1 MTTSRRIAL
10 TQTNY
15 WMLRCVCMTRNCA
28 EVWVAVDVRGR
39 SSSAMY
45 AAHGPCRQ
53 PTASTR
59 GRVTLTTDAGD
70 ISIRKKLQ
78 FIYVLLIAFNVG
90 AWLWAIAALHA
101 RPSLL
106 GVALLVY
113 GLGLRHAVDAD
124 HIAAIDNVTRKLMQ
138 AGQRPVSVGFWFAM
152 GHSMI
157 VVLVAVCVALATRS
171 LAVFQHLRSLGEA
184 IGTSVSVAFLL
195 AIAVMNLAIFL
206 SIHQSYRQYRN
217 EGVYVEEDLDRL
229 LHQRGFLARIFRPL
243 FHLVTRSRHMFLLG
257 LLFGLGLDTSTEIAM
272 FTVSAQETVK
282 GVSIMAI
289 LVLPALFAAGMSLI
303 DTTDGVVMLG
313 AYDWAFVRP
322 LRKLYYNMTITL
334 VSALVAIVVA
344 GTEAIGWLGETFRWQ
359 GTAWKIIR
367 ALNDHTDS
375 LGFAVIG
382 MFVLAWTLSY
392 LIYRAQQPQRVEVNM
407 RKR

>member
-10 TQTNY
+10 TQTNQ
-15 WMLRCVCMTRNCA
+15 WMLRCVRRARNCA
-28 EVWVAVDVRGR
+28 EVWVAADASGR
-39 SSSAMY
+39 SSSRMHSAP
-45 AAHGPCRQ
+45 GPCRQ
-53 PTASTR
+53 LPVDSRWRVAPTFGAS
-59 GRVTLTTDAGD
+59 GIG
-70 ISIRKKLQ
+70 IRKKLQ
-78 FIYVLLIAFNVG
+78 LIYALLVVLNVG
-90 AWLWAIAALHA
+90 AWLWAVAALHT

-157 VVLVAVCVALATRS
+157 VVLVTICVACATRF
-171 LAVFQHLRSLGEA
+171 LGVLQHLRSLGEA
-184 IGTSVSVAFLL
+184 IGTSVSVTFLL
-195 AIAVMNLAIFL
+195 AIAVMNIVIFL
-206 SIHQSYRQYRN
+206 SIHQSYRQYRAK
-217 EGVYVEEDLDRL
+217 GVYIEEDLDRL

-243 FHLVTRSRHMFLLG
+243 FRLVARSHHMFLLG

-282 GVSIMAI
+282 GLSIATI
-289 LVLPALFAAGMSLI
+289 LVFPALFAAGMSLI

-313 AYDWAFVRP
+313 AYDWAFMQP

-344 GTEAIGWLGETFRWQ
+344 GTEAIGWLGERLRWQ
-359 GTAWKIIR
+359 GAVWRIID
-367 ALNDHTDS
+367 ALNDHSDS

-382 MFVLAWTLSY
+382 MFALAWTLSY
-392 LIYRAQQPQRVEVNM
+392 LIYRAQQPHGVELTI

>member
-1 MTTSRRIAL
+1 MHAAPGPGRHLPANVPRCL
-10 TQTNY
+10 T
-15 WMLRCVCMTRNCA
+15 
-28 EVWVAVDVRGR
+28 R
-39 SSSAMY
+39 SKEAD
-45 AAHGPCRQ
+45 R
-53 PTASTR
+53 
-59 GRVTLTTDAGD
+59 

-78 FIYVLLIAFNVG
+78 LIYALLIAFNVG

-138 AGQRPVSVGFWFAM
+138 AGQRPVAVGFWFAM

-157 VVLVAVCVALATRS
+157 VVLVTVCVACATRS

-184 IGTSVSVAFLL
+184 IGTSVSVGFLL

-206 SIHQSYRQYRN
+206 SIHKSYRHYRSG
-217 EGVYVEEDLDRL
+217 GVYVEEDLDRL
-229 LHQRGFLARIFRPL
+229 LHQRGFLARILRPL
-243 FHLVTRSRHMFLLG
+243 FRLVSRSHHMFLLG

-322 LRKLYYNMTITL
+322 WRKLCYNMTITL
-334 VSALVAIVVA
+334 VSALVALVVA
-344 GTEAIGWLGETFRWQ
+344 GTEAIGWLGEQFRWQ
-359 GTAWKIIR
+359 SPAWKIID

-382 MFVLAWTLSY
+382 MFALAWALSY
-392 LIYRAQQPQRVEVNM
+392 LIYRSQQPGGVELTM

>member
-1 MTTSRRIAL
+1 MH
-10 TQTNY
+10 
-15 WMLRCVCMTRNCA
+15 
-28 EVWVAVDVRGR
+28 
-39 SSSAMY
+39 SAY
-45 AAHGPCRQ
+45 GPCRQ
-53 PTASTR
+53 LSATIRRHVSLSAEAR
-59 GRVTLTTDAGD
+59 GVG
-70 ISIRKKLQ
+70 IRKKLQ
-78 FIYVLLIAFNVG
+78 VVYALLIVLNVG
-90 AWLWAIAALHA
+90 AWCWAIAALHA

-152 GHSMI
+152 GHSTI
-157 VVLVAVCVALATRS
+157 VVLVTICVACATRF
-171 LAVFQHLRSLGEA
+171 LGVFQHLRSLGEA
-184 IGTSVSVAFLL
+184 IGTSVSVVFLL

-206 SIHQSYRQYRN
+206 SIHKSYRHYRR

-243 FHLVTRSRHMFLLG
+243 FRLVTRSHHMFLLG

-282 GVSIMAI
+282 GVSILAI

-313 AYDWAFVRP
+313 AYDWAFMRP
-322 LRKLYYNMTITL
+322 LRKLCYNMTITL

-344 GTEAIGWLGETFRWQ
+344 ATEAIGWLGEKFRWQ
-359 GTAWKIIR
+359 GAAWKIID
-367 ALNDHTDS
+367 ALNGHTDS

-382 MFVLAWTLSY
+382 MFVLAWALSY
-392 LIYRAQQPQRVEVNM
+392 LIYRAQQPEGVEVSM